1 MGSASA
7 QKAAGA
13 VLTAD
18 RNPNPPIL
26 MGNVANMCAVAF
38 EGWVPGTLPNKDS
51 MVTRLDPGRQF
62 QEGTLQHCSNNVSF
76 PCATEF
82 PPCSANFSLMAL

>member
-7 QKAAGA
+7 HDAQKVAGA

-26 MGNVANMCAVAF
+26 MGNVANLCAVAF
-38 EGWVPGTLPNKDS
+38 WGWVPGTLPNKDS
-51 MVTRLDPGRQF
+51 MVLSIP
-62 QEGTLQHCSNNVSF
+62 VSCL
-76 PCATEF
+76 CA
-82 PPCSANFSLMAL
+82 